1 MSDTTIGARRKDN
14 SQGQVP
20 SSYKVH
26 TGTLL
31 WVLWNFF
38 GDSYDLIIGALVLIH
53 DFGPAHFWMYHT
65 TADYSTDW
73 S

>member
-31 WVLWNFF
+31 WVLYNFF

-53 DFGPAHFWMYHT
+53 DF
-65 TADYSTDW
+65 
-73 S
+73 